1 MLGNDGL
8 LAATRALRGEEP
20 GPLVRDLLHSVFGAG
35 APPGDDVTVVAF
47 RPNGL
52 RARIPFHDRLLAPL
66 RYLKAVAGSFLRT
79 PQPR

>member
-1 MLGNDGL
+1 
-8 LAATRALRGEEP
+8 
-20 GPLVRDLLHSVFGAG
+20 
-35 APPGDDVTVVAF
+35 VTVVAF

-66 RYLKAVAGSFLRT
+66 RYLKGVAGSFLPT